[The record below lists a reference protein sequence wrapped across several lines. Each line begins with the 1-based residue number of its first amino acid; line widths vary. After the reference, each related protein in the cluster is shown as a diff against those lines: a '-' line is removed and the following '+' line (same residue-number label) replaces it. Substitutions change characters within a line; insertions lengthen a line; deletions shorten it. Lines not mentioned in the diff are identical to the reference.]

1 MPVSPQDFA
10 LWSRMTGNPY
20 PQTPAE
26 RMALAPEVY
35 SYTRQVGRQGGP
47 VMSPA
52 RRAVD
57 VAGKVALAAGAI
69 AGASYLASKGFQ
81 KLDLDNEP
89 GIGSTVAESM
99 PDVTSQTSTASGDI
113 TPPTTSDYYG
123 QDVVS
128 NQTSGVQTLR
138 GTTAQKPTLGPI
150 EQKPAT
156 QSEVI
161 GSQQYFSPGTEEQ
174 QLASSAQPSSSVR
187 EQAEELIGRV
197 SAAKLAKFRQSPSY
211 QATVKPIEA
220 EELIGDDTPFVEPL
234 PQPVTVPGP
243 VSPTPKTRIVT
254 TAVEEESPI
263 VSMTTVAAPAAATP
277 SRMTSELAEREKLA
291 RTALGHLPLD
301 QAMAVLADI
310 SAAKGSKTVS
320 TPAEQTTVVT
330 EPKTTT
336 RVVVPGAVNP
346 PGTTISPNK
355 FLSEM
360 SQQVGPVS
368 TYKIS
373 AERSPAVKGLSFY
386 PGGEVGVQ
394 MRRGGTGEFAYAT
407 ADPYRLALSEYA
419 EEGFPSGMGKIGGIV
434 SKAGTAAQ
442 LGLQKAVETGG
453 VISESQPPYSG
464 LMDARE
470 IAKKLA
476 SKSQRTREQAAYHA
490 DTRDIM
496 QTLEQRAAQ
505 RRAGLI

>member
-47 VMSPA
+47 VMSSA

-99 PDVTSQTSTASGDI
+99 PDVTSQASTASGDI

-128 NQTSGVQTLR
+128 NQTSDVQALR

-161 GSQQYFSPGTEEQ
+161 GSQQHFVPGTEEQ
-174 QLASSAQPSSSVR
+174 QLASAAQPSSSVR

-220 EELIGDDTPFVEPL
+220 EELIGDDTPFIEPTQQ
-234 PQPVTVPGP
+234 QPVTVPGP

-254 TAVEEESPI
+254 TTVEEDSPI
-263 VSMTTVAAPAAATP
+263 AEMASIPAPTPVVAGAGQ
-277 SRMTSELAEREKLA
+277 RQTSQQMEDEKLA
-291 RTALGHLPLD
+291 RLAFGNMPLEKATAL
-301 QAMAVLADI
+301 LA
-310 SAAKGSKTVS
+310 SARAAKGSPTAVA
-320 TPAEQTTVVT
+320 TEVAPVT
-330 EPKTTT
+330 ETKQKLFQKAAKRPAAT
-336 RVVVPGAVNP
+336 VPGTEEHLVAQAREHLEGMKATV
-346 PGTTISPNK
+346 PGSISQDIGGSSTVKNITLYPGN
-355 FLSEM
+355 
-360 SQQVGPVS
+360 QVSV
-368 TYKIS
+368 TYKSDPETQYAFKSDPRYASELKSIM
-373 AERSPAVKGLSFY
+373 EQGQFG
-386 PGGEVGVQ
+386 PGG
-394 MRRGGTGEFAYAT
+394 MHSAGGFIQA
-407 ADPYRLALSEYA
+407 
-419 EEGFPSGMGKIGGIV
+419 GIN
-434 SKAGTAAQ
+434 
-442 LGLQKAVETGG
+442 
-453 VISESQPPYSG
+453 
-464 LMDARE
+464 
-470 IAKKLA
+470 KKLL
-476 SKSQRTREQAAYHA
+476 Y
-490 DTRDIM
+490 
-496 QTLEQRAAQ
+496 
-505 RRAGLI
+505 